1 MNKKSLKIFFVI
13 LFLILLLIFYLKF
26 FNENKIENKIENNSL
41 NDNEQTEAVS
51 NIIKEISFSSKDEEG
66 NEYILKAEEGEI
78 DLLNDK
84 IIYLK
89 KITAQI
95 ILDNSEDIIIVSDF
109 GEYNIENYDTIFSG
123 NILIKYLDNKI
134 TSNYM
139 EFSLRKNIMTITKNV
154 VYSNKD
160 NVLKADAVEFKTDI
174 KKVNIYM
181 YDKSEKVK
189 ITGKN

>member
-26 FNENKIENKIENNSL
+26 FNENKIENSSL
-41 NDNEQTEAVS
+41 NDSRQTDAVS

-66 NEYILKAEEGEI
+66 NEYILKAEEGEVN
-78 DLLNDK
+78 LLNDK

-89 KITAQI
+89 KIESQI

-139 EFSLRKNIMTITKNV
+139 EFSLRKNLMTITKNV
-154 VYSNKD
+154 VYSNKY
-160 NVLKADAVEFKTDI
+160 NVLKADAVEFKTDT

-181 YDKSEKVK
+181 YDNSEKVK
-189 ITGKN
+189 IIRKN

>member
-1 MNKKSLKIFFVI
+1 MNKKSLKIFLVL
-13 LFLILLLIFYLKF
+13 LFLIFLSIFYIKF
-26 FNENKIENKIENNSL
+26 FNENKIENSSL
-41 NDNEQTEAVS
+41 NDSRQTDAVS

-66 NEYILKAEEGEI
+66 NEYILKAEEGEVN
-78 DLLNDK
+78 LLNDK

-89 KITAQI
+89 KIESQI

-139 EFSLRKNIMTITKNV
+139 EFSLRKNLMTITKNV
-154 VYSNKD
+154 VYSNKY
-160 NVLKADAVEFKTDI
+160 NVLKADAVKFKTDT

-181 YDKSEKVK
+181 YDNSEKVK
-189 ITGKN
+189 IIRKN

>member
-1 MNKKSLKIFFVI
+1 MNKKSLKIFLVL
-13 LFLILLLIFYLKF
+13 LFLIFLLIFYLKF
-26 FNENKIENKIENNSL
+26 FNENKIENNSL
-41 NDNEQTEAVS
+41 NDNKQTDVVS
-51 NIIKEISFSSKDEEG
+51 NIIKEISFSSKDKEG
-66 NEYILKAEEGEI
+66 NEYILKAEEGEVN
-78 DLLNDK
+78 LLNDK

-95 ILDNSEDIIIVSDF
+95 ILDNSEEIIIVSNF

-139 EFSLRKNIMTITKNV
+139 EFSLRKNLMTITKNV
-154 VYSNKD
+154 VYSSKD
-160 NVLKADAVEFKTDI
+160 NVLKADAVEFKTET

-181 YDKSEKVK
+181 YDNSEKVK
-189 ITGKN
+189 IIRKN

>member
-1 MNKKSLKIFFVI
+1 MNKKSLKIFLVL

-26 FNENKIENKIENNSL
+26 FDEKKIDKSSS
-41 NDNEQTEAVS
+41 NDIDQNDTISNVIQEVS
-51 NIIKEISFSSKDEEG
+51 FFSKDKNG
-66 NEYILKAEEGEI
+66 NEYILKAEEGEL
-78 DLLNDK
+78 DLSNNK

-89 KITAQI
+89 KISSRI
-95 ILDNSEDIIIVSDF
+95 ILDNSEDIIIVSDY

-139 EFSLRKNIMTITKNV
+139 EFSLRKNLMTITKNV
-154 VYSNKD
+154 VYSNK
-160 NVLKADAVEFKTDI
+160 NNFLKADAVEFKTDT

-181 YDKSEKVK
+181 HNSSEKVK
-189 ITGKN
+189 IIRKN

>member
-41 NDNEQTEAVS
+41 NDSEQTEAVS

-89 KITAQI
+89 KITAKI

-139 EFSLRKNIMTITKNV
+139 EFSLRKNLMTITKNV

-181 YDKSEKVK
+181 YDNSEKVK
-189 ITGKN
+189 IIGKN

>member
-41 NDNEQTEAVS
+41 NDSEQTEAVS

-139 EFSLRKNIMTITKNV
+139 EFSLRKNLMTITKNV

-189 ITGKN
+189 IIGKN

>member
-139 EFSLRKNIMTITKNV
+139 EFSLRKNLMTITKNV

-160 NVLKADAVEFKTDI
+160 NVLKADAIEFKTDT

-181 YDKSEKVK
+181 YDNSEKVK
-189 ITGKN
+189 IIRKN

>member
-139 EFSLRKNIMTITKNV
+139 EFSLRKNLMTITKNV

-189 ITGKN
+189 IIGKN